1 MREVLRPVDMV
12 VKEEKVQYQD
22 KEKEKRQLSRIE
34 LEDLILDLEEEM
46 KEAANN
52 LAFELA
58 AQIRDEIRE
67 LEEELRNMR

>member
-1 MREVLRPVDMV
+1 MV